1 MAINLL
7 SIEPHKVS
15 RDLSGYI
22 TFIYGPAKCGKTTFG
37 SKMPGALLLAFER
50 GYNALPGVMAQDIQT
65 WGEMK
70 QVVRELKKPEVKAVY
85 KSIIIDTADIA
96 ADCCQ
101 KYICNQLGIEN
112 IGDGGWS
119 VNGWAKYKKELEDTF
134 RTLTQ
139 LGYAVVFISHD
150 KEKTIKPQ
158 NSTEYQQIGSS
169 MQSSALSIIENMSD
183 IIGYAHPK
191 MTDTGSK
198 VVLTLRSVDNSVRCG
213 CRFKYITPEIDF
225 SYDAL
230 TSALNE
236 AIDKEATMTEYQYV
250 TNERPD
256 APVITE
262 YDYDALMEQFQS
274 IVGKLMQTNAETNR
288 AKITHIVDKYLGK
301 GKKVSDATIE
311 QAEFIHLIVEE
322 IKDEFKSDLG

>member
-1 MAINLL
+1 
-7 SIEPHKVS
+7 
-15 RDLSGYI
+15 
-22 TFIYGPAKCGKTTFG
+22 
-37 SKMPGALLLAFER
+37 
-50 GYNALPGVMAQDIQT
+50 
-65 WGEMK
+65 
-70 QVVRELKKPEVKAVY
+70 
-85 KSIIIDTADIA
+85 
-96 ADCCQ
+96 
-101 KYICNQLGIEN
+101 
-112 IGDGGWS
+112 
-119 VNGWAKYKKELEDTF
+119 
-134 RTLTQ
+134 
-139 LGYAVVFISHD
+139 
-150 KEKTIKPQ
+150 
-158 NSTEYQQIGSS
+158 
-169 MQSSALSIIENMSD
+169 
-183 IIGYAHPK
+183 
-191 MTDTGSK
+191 MTDNGSK

-274 IVGKLMQTNAETNR
+274 VVGKLMQTNAETNR

-322 IKDEFKSDLG
+322 IKVRIRLI

>member
-7 SIEPHKVS
+7 DIQPHKVS

-37 SKMPGALLLAFER
+37 SKMPGHLILAFER
-50 GYNALPGVMAQDIQT
+50 GYNALPGVMVQDVTT

-70 QVVRELKKPEVKAVY
+70 QIVRELKKPEVKATF

-96 ADCCQ
+96 ADACQ
-101 KYICNQLGIEN
+101 KYICNQLGIDN

-119 VNGWAKYKKELEDTF
+119 VNGWAKYKKEFEDTF

-158 NSTEYQQIGSS
+158 NSAEYQQIGSS

-191 MTDTGSK
+191 VTENGSQM
-198 VVLTLRSVDNSVRCG
+198 VLTLRSNDNSVRCG
-213 CRFKYITPEIDF
+213 CRFRHIVPEIEF
-225 SYDAL
+225 TYDAL
-230 TSALNE
+230 TKALNE
-236 AIDKEATMTEYQYV
+236 AIDKEAAETNNQYV
-250 TNERPD
+250 TNDRQE
-256 APVITE
+256 ATQVAE
-262 YDYDALMEQFQS
+262 YDYDALMKEFEEIAGILMS
-274 IVGKLMQTNAETNR
+274 KSATNGPKLTQ
-288 AKITHIVDKYLGK
+288 IIDKYLGK
-301 GKKVSDATIE
+301 GKKISDTTRD
-311 QAEFIHLIVEE
+311 QAEFVYLIVNE
-322 IKDEFKSDLG
+322 IKEDLM